1 MKALLRGTALVAVLL
16 AGACVHAPDVAP
28 VLDLTD
34 RDCTAAPSLAGAL
47 PTVATVDGDR
57 DKPTTA
63 TLDLQSTCVS
73 GPNGKALYAVFA
85 LPDGGPYT
93 VSLSS
98 VPLGRSLFA
107 PHASVLDGQGAVM
120 RELATSSFMFRGT
133 NLTVLYRSH
142 PGERYLLVTSDP
154 PNVGKPL
161 SRINETVQQT
171 VASTGYATFVMY
183 TGSDIPMST
192 TWAHNGQV
200 VVGVVS
206 DKPPPKK

>member
-1 MKALLRGTALVAVLL
+1 MTALLRGAALAAVLM
-16 AGACVHAPDVAP
+16 AAACAHAPDVAP
-28 VLDLTD
+28 VLDLAD

-47 PTVATVDGDR
+47 PAVAIVDGDR
-57 DKPTTA
+57 EKPVIA
-63 TLDLQSTCVS
+63 TLDLTSPCVS
-73 GPNGKALYAVFA
+73 GPNGKALYALFA

-93 VSLSS
+93 ISLSS

-107 PHASVLDGQGAVM
+107 PHASVLDAQGAVL

-142 PGERYLLVTSDP
+142 PGERYLLVASDP

-200 VVGVVS
+200 IVNVVS